1 MLSAP
6 AEVTIKGKSDILNSI
21 SAIVIPE
28 DVINVEG
35 ANEKF
40 EQRVDLNQYL
50 PAGVSLHKSEEA
62 AVTVK
67 IDIEQLERRVFT
79 VPVRNIGVDDLRE
92 GYRIDYNER
101 NVDIE
106 VYGLAED
113 LDRLTVNALRPVLD
127 VSGLAAG
134 RHVKKLQLTLDNSKY
149 VVGETVVSFTII
161 SEENNNENNTGD
173 HQPAPDEDTSADDN
187 TGTEPDEEQG
197 NNENQDTAADAREGQ
212 DTAAEQEDLEDE

>member
-1 MLSAP
+1 M
-6 AEVTIKGKSDILNSI
+6 ICGK
-21 SAIVIPE
+21 
-28 DVINVEG
+28 
-35 ANEKF
+35 
-40 EQRVDLNQYL
+40 
-50 PAGVSLHKSEEA
+50 
-62 AVTVK
+62 
-67 IDIEQLERRVFT
+67 
-79 VPVRNIGVDDLRE
+79 
-92 GYRIDYNER
+92 DYNER